1 VLSAFAEGRIFGEIV
16 GDGPPVVVCL
26 HGWGRSHRDAI
37 GVLDRPGLDA
47 LPGYSLDLPGFGASP
62 PPDEPWGSS
71 DYARALVPVIE
82 AVGAPVVLVGHSH
95 GGRVSVALADLR
107 PDLVAG
113 LVLVGAPVLRPEV
126 SSKPSWR
133 YRTLRTLHRLHVVSD
148 ERFEAIRRRSG
159 SADYNAATGVM
170 RDTLVRV
177 INESFDVELGRVAVP
192 VALVWGEHD
201 VDVPLAVAERA
212 AGMLEGGACSWVELT
227 VVPGA
232 GHLTVTEDP
241 EAVRKALDDVLAEVA
256 T

>member
-1 VLSAFAEGRIFGEIV
+1 
-16 GDGPPVVVCL
+16 
-26 HGWGRSHRDAI
+26 
-37 GVLDRPGLDA
+37 
-47 LPGYSLDLPGFGASP
+47 
-62 PPDEPWGSS
+62 
-71 DYARALVPVIE
+71 
-82 AVGAPVVLVGHSH
+82 
-95 GGRVSVALADLR
+95 
-107 PDLVAG
+107 
-113 LVLVGAPVLRPEV
+113 
-126 SSKPSWR
+126 
-133 YRTLRTLHRLHVVSD
+133 
-148 ERFEAIRRRSG
+148 
-159 SADYNAATGVM
+159 M

-212 AGMLEGGACSWVELT
+212 AGMLEGGACPWVELT